1 MADATPQHQAW
12 YGSQPPPGFPRR
24 QPYFSSAGPV
34 RRRRKCGFVYY
45 VVRQFSFVIPVILV
59 IVTAY
64 VYGRDAAFRGEAPGA
79 GDPVWVPLY
88 LTIPLV
94 RTLLFPCSC
103 LLVFPLA
110 CFKLTN

>member
-24 QPYFSSAGPV
+24 QPYFAQAGPV
-34 RRRRKCGFVYY
+34 RRRHKCGFVYS

-64 VYGRDAAFRGEAPGA
+64 VYGRNAAFPGKTPGA
-79 GDPVWVPLY
+79 GDPAWVPLY

-94 RTLLFPCSC
+94 RSSLLLRSDMCAF
-103 LLVFPLA
+103 
-110 CFKLTN
+110 